1 MLVSVSCCR
10 DSELGRLGRGFLHG
24 NAAKLDIVNCSLVL
38 DTVAAINVTA
48 DNFLFTDN
56 IVGKIVTDSVAVR
69 LVDEALIARNNF
81 QHLEEK
87 SFYNIE
93 NGSLK
98 IINNSYE
105 NFESGFLMLQVGQ
118 TVEFERLK
126 LETSCDCSTAQAATA
141 SHTNNAEQNQ
151 LDNHREMEMLEK
163 NVQCLDSSGEFV
175 GLNNYTKGRCS
186 GETPN
191 KSSTKEED
199 DSLWAVLAPV
209 LVILGMLLIGQFLT
223 RWVSQTVM

>member
-1 MLVSVSCCR
+1 MLVSVQCCR

-24 NAAKLDIVNCSLVL
+24 NAARLDLVNCSLVL

-56 IVGKIVTDSVAVR
+56 VVGKIVTDSVAVR

-98 IINNSYE
+98 IINNSFE

-118 TVEFERLK
+118 TVQFERLK
-126 LETSCDCSTAQAATA
+126 LETSCDCSTAQAAAA
-141 SHTNNAEQNQ
+141 SHTNSAEQNQ
-151 LDNHREMEMLEK
+151 LDTHQEMLEK
-163 NVQCLDSSGEFV
+163 NVQCLDSSGQFV
-175 GLNNYTKGRCS
+175 RLHNYTAGRCS

-191 KSSTKEED
+191 KSPTKEED

-209 LVILGMLLIGQFLT
+209 LVILGMLLIGQF
-223 RWVSQTVM
+223 QTCAMK